1 MKLESYTANLYQ
13 NNIEEIRN
21 NFSYKNPIEIPK
33 LNKISVNVG
42 IKATENDVKR
52 VDYIQRQLAIIT
64 GQNPVIIK
72 STKSI
77 SSFKLREGVPIGCM
91 VTLRKKKMYNFLDKM
106 LLVGLP
112 RTRDFRGFSVK
123 SFNQKGHYSFG
134 IKEHTIFLEV
144 DFTNSFKPFGMNINI
159 VTTAKTKKEA
169 LFLLKKIKLPIK

>member
-1 MKLESYTANLYQ
+1 MGIDNLIFFLKCSII
-13 NNIEEIRN
+13 ND
-21 NFSYKNPIEIPK
+21 S
-33 LNKISVNVG
+33 
-42 IKATENDVKR
+42 TENDSKR
-52 VDYIQRQLAIIT
+52 VDYIQNQLAIIS
-64 GQNPVIIK
+64 GQKPVIIK

-106 LLVGLP
+106 LLVALP

-123 SFNQKGHYSFG
+123 SFNQKSHYSFG

-144 DFTNSFKPFGMNINI
+144 DFNNHFKAFGMNINI
-159 VTTAKTKKEA
+159 VTSAKTKEEA